1 MSSRIEVVSR
11 VSGRRRWTVD
21 QKLAVL
27 RDAFGPEG
35 CVRAACERH
44 DVGSGS
50 IYTWR
55 RQAMSGELAV
65 VRKPIEPVFAEV
77 QISEQP
83 ALPAPTVEARSCR
96 ERRIDPPVSATMPSG
111 LNSANTQMPI
121 LRSSSARRALLT
133 SSYFPTAALPFDLLG
148 AVCKQAAQL
157 QS

>member
-55 RQAMSGELAV
+55 RQAMSGELAG

-77 QISEQP
+77 ATLVEFGLTDDWQHMIDST
-83 ALPAPTVEARSCR
+83 TVRGH
-96 ERRIDPPVSATMPSG
+96 VSAAGAKGG
-111 LNSANTQMPI
+111 LIRRLLVDHAAA
-121 LRSSSARRALLT
+121 LRAKSTPAVTIRDALLA
-133 SSYFPTAALPFDLLG
+133 SS
-148 AVCKQAAQL
+148 
-157 QS
+157 